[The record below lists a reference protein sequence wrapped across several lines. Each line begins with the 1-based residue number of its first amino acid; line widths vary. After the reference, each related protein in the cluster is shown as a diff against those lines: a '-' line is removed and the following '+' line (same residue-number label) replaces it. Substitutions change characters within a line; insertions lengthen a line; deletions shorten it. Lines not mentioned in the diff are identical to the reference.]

1 LTNSDAS
8 IPFFQMTNK
17 MCEEKIS
24 KIETLVQQDI
34 GKRGITYLCLEGELA
49 KAAKS
54 LLNTQHVLITTGF
67 FIFQAGIGENDGP
80 MGAACMAKTLLK
92 LDKYVTL
99 LTDKWNAFVVQKA
112 IEANGI
118 LNEKE
123 SKKYNFVL
131 FPDRDEDAFIQTLLN
146 ETQPKFDHFIS
157 IERPCA
163 APDGKYY
170 NMKFATFSSPPLI
183 VATAYFSFKRGIDIS
198 QYVAKV
204 DKLFDLVN
212 KTPALNITTIGIG
225 DGGNEIG
232 MGKVRERVIR
242 HVPHGS
248 TIGAV
253 VPTDYLLTC
262 GVSNWGGYAVSAALT
277 LLHLQNLQ
285 NSLRGA
291 FDKKEICSQL
301 LPSPKNEIAVLN
313 ALCDIGCV
321 DGCTHKAE
329 QSVDGIPFPVHLD
342 LLSKIIDIVLN

>member
-1 LTNSDAS
+1 
-8 IPFFQMTNK
+8 
-17 MCEEKIS
+17 
-24 KIETLVQQDI
+24 
-34 GKRGITYLCLEGELA
+34 
-49 KAAKS
+49 
-54 LLNTQHVLITTGF
+54 
-67 FIFQAGIGENDGP
+67 

-170 NMKFATFSSPPLI
+170 NMK
-183 VATAYFSFKRGIDIS
+183 GIDIS